1 MRRMNVVLIA
11 CLWLGL
17 MAAAANAEPG
27 SDDPGT
33 PRIERREWRQEQRIR
48 QGWQSGELRRGERAR
63 LRAGQRRIDRMEW
76 RAARDGRFSGMERR
90 RIDRAQDRQ
99 SRRIYRLKHNRRTR
113 VI

>member
-1 MRRMNVVLIA
+1 MNVVMVA

-17 MAAAANAEPG
+17 MAASANA
-27 SDDPGT
+27 DPGT
-33 PRIERREWRQEQRIR
+33 PRMEQREWRQHQRIR

-76 RAARDGRFSGMERR
+76 RAGRDGNFSRMERR
-90 RIDRAQDRQ
+90 RIGGMQDRE
-99 SRRIYRLKHNRRTR
+99 SRRIYRLKHNRRAR